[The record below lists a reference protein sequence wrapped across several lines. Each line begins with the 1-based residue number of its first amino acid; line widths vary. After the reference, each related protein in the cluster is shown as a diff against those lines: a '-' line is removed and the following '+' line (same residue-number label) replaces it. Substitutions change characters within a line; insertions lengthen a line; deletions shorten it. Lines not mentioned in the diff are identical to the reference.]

1 MFIFKCSQDQTERD
15 MIEFVDLGIEGF
27 LNDLTLV
34 VSSYYDMFL
43 SKHMESEG

>member
-1 MFIFKCSQDQTERD
+1 

-34 VSSYYDMFL
+34 VSSYRDMFL
-43 SKHMESEG
+43 EKHHRPEM